1 MQRSAALVG
10 VFALWVCP
18 ACAQTPSTPP
28 PNPSVTKTSAPVG
41 RPRIAAAAQ
50 RNENVAVQQIDTNA
64 AKESN
69 IRIGTRAT
77 ASQFAALD
85 SSYYAA
91 EHGQPASEPLALP
104 VIAPRVGWHRGS
116 FLESP
121 EQRLQCTNVLPGRTG
136 PAIAAQFVWVPGNSG
151 CRTTRVHHIERI
163 SAEDTRHGQR
173 QRAGAAG
180 ERTHADG

>member
-10 VFALWVCP
+10 VFALWVWP
-18 ACAQTPSTPP
+18 AFAQTPSTPP
-28 PNPSVTKTSAPVG
+28 PNPSATKTSAPVG

-69 IRIGTRAT
+69 IRVGTRAT

-85 SSYYAA
+85 SNYYAA

-104 VIAPRVGWHRGS
+104 VIAPRVGWHGEAFWNHQNSVLNARTFFQVG
-116 FLESP
+116 P
-121 EQRLQCTNVLPGRTG
+121 VLPSRRNSYGFRGTLDAG
-136 PAIAAQFVWVPGNSG
+136 PLGLS
-151 CRTTRVHHIERI
+151 H
-163 SAEDTRHGQR
+163 
-173 QRAGAAG
+173 
-180 ERTHADG
+180 